1 MRKPRQ
7 LLAVA
12 ALLLAGCAST
22 PASKPAPHRA
32 AAPSGE
38 KAQIERRLKE
48 IFDAAEKKDMDRLDS
63 YHFYGPHFTKFS
75 GATPARQDAAVARA
89 GEHEGLGSID
99 GLLMQAENLKIEVF
113 GTVAVATFILDCSFM
128 AGAHGVDKKEQA
140 TMILV
145 RDGGARDGQWK
156 IVHEHFSAFKATP

>member
-1 MRKPRQ
+1 MRKSRRFF
-7 LLAVA
+7 AVA
-12 ALLLAGCAST
+12 ALLLVGCAST
-22 PASKPAPHRA
+22 PTSRLTPQPAV
-32 AAPSGE
+32 APGEE

-75 GATPARQDAAVARA
+75 GATAARQDSAVARA

-113 GTVAVATFILDCSFM
+113 GSTAVATFILDCSFM
-128 AGAHGVDKKEQA
+128 AGNHGVDKKEQA

-145 RDGGARDGQWK
+145 REGDQWK
-156 IVHEHFSAFKATP
+156 IVHEHFSAFKTAP